1 MKKVVLFLLFFLFLL
16 TGRATQAVTWPILI
30 NQIMLGQNEGAK
42 NEFIELYNPNDTPI
56 NLGNYALKKK
66 SSSGNEVSL
75 ITNKFFTGIISAK
88 SYFLISSPEF
98 GPQIKADLYYSNS
111 NSLSK
116 NNTIILYNND
126 NKISDKLGY
135 GQVLDFYTQ
144 PAVLPENNQILKRVK
159 TNLTSPNN
167 LADFLIEEKNIQLH
181 NSSGNIITINNYQEE
196 IISTS
201 SPSKSKATK
210 QSQKTIQ
217 NSDLK
222 NYKKLSDG
230 DLIIIEGIVS
240 VLPGAL
246 GTQYF
251 YIHNNY
257 KDDTNV
263 YGLQIY
269 NYNKKFPE
277 LKVGDHL
284 KVSGEL
290 VINESGSVWNYKLKT
305 KEVEDLKI
313 ISSAQEIVRGPI
325 EKITNFQATD
335 LGNLKKVQGE
345 ITQNK
350 TNQIYLDDDQEIM
363 IEIKKGSDIS
373 SEILKEGQEFIISG
387 ILGYSSDQLKLTIID
402 EKDIEPLQK
411 NDEKPLGEVLS
422 DDFWQIE
429 AENHRRKILQ
439 YLGLTI
445 IISFIFLIFRKKI
458 IKN

>member
-42 NEFIELYNPNDTPI
+42 NEFIELYNPNDTSI
-56 NLGNYALKKK
+56 NLENYALKKK

-75 ITNKFFTGIISAK
+75 ITNKSFTGIISAK

-159 TNLTSPNN
+159 INLTSPNN

-181 NSSGNIITINNYQEE
+181 NSSGNIIIINNYQEE

-201 SPSKSKATK
+201 SPSKSKTPK

-257 KDDTNV
+257 KDDDNV

-277 LKVGDHL
+277 LKVGDYL
-284 KVSGEL
+284 SVNGEL
-290 VINESGSVWNYKLKT
+290 VINENGSVWNYKLKT
-305 KEVEDLKI
+305 KEVQDIKI

-325 EKITNFQATD
+325 EKIANFQATD

-363 IEIKKGSDIS
+363 IEIKKGSGIS
-373 SEILKEGQEFIISG
+373 SKTLKEGQEFIISG
-387 ILGYSSDQLKLTIID
+387 ILSYSSDQLKLTVID

-429 AENHRRKILQ
+429 AENHCQKILQ